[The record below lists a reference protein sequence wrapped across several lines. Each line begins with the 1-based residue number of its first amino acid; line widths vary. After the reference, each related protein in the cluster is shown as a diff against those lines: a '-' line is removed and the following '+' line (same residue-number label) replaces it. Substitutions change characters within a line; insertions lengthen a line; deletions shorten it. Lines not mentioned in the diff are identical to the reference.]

1 MKIKRVYIAAFGGLK
16 NKTVDFEDGFNV
28 IYGENEN
35 GKTTVM
41 TFIKMMFYGSERG
54 SSAIAKNPRKKY
66 APWSGERPAGSID
79 FEHGG
84 RNYRLEREF
93 RSSNST
99 DKITITDMSAG
110 TRESLSGDVGSRF
123 FGLSAAAF
131 ERSVFVGQFG
141 KAESDASAESEI
153 NSKLSN
159 MVTTGDES
167 VSFNTVSDRLQ
178 KARLSLISKS
188 GRAGECDKNKK
199 RLALLNAEL
208 EKAEQIYEKHAEYRK
223 NADCVKAAL
232 EKETEHAADLKAKI
246 DAEQDIRN
254 AAKLKEMLETKEE
267 LEKAREQLRLSDG
280 GVIDDLY
287 VGKVK
292 MCLAKLETAAER
304 LKDKTAE
311 VQRLKDSTET
321 AEDKGGREKA
331 ESLEREIDGLN
342 NKKAEI
348 ENNISE
354 NKKSAESL
362 KATENDVK
370 RKKSGI
376 NIVFITVAGF
386 ALLAALLLFAFKM
399 QSVALIPAAG
409 AAVSA
414 LLSFLLRPADK
425 RALAEY
431 ENKLKAFETE
441 AERLNTDKADVLQ
454 QISLLSARLE
464 AINTS
469 LGMGA
474 AALENQKKLL
484 AESERAKDE
493 LETAFKAAEKTL
505 FELYG
510 NYKPAASI
518 EEIARGLDTLSEKA
532 EQLKQIKQ
540 RLNYLARDLGN
551 ISYDEAREKLAALP
565 ETADNTDFEGIK
577 AEYESLAA
585 EIAKKRNALTAAET
599 EDRVSLKNAPDPE
612 TLKSEIKELT
622 EKISR
627 QEDFCRAADTALE
640 ILQNSFAEL
649 RGSYGSALE
658 KKAADIFA
666 RLTFGAYGSVL
677 ISKAFDMSVEK
688 NGEFGSHEADYL
700 SSGTADQAY
709 LSLRLALSSVIF
721 ETSGALPIFLDD
733 SLAQYDDRR
742 MKTAAEFLR
751 EYSEN
756 CQVIMFTCHGA
767 VRDAALKSGAAETDL
782 GEKNER

>member
-54 SSAIAKNPRKKY
+54 SSALAKNPRKKY
-66 APWSGERPAGSID
+66 APWSGERAAGSID

-93 RSSNST
+93 GKTNSS
-99 DKITITDMSAG
+99 DKITLTDMSAG
-110 TRESLSGDVGSRF
+110 TRESLLGDVGSRF

-188 GRAGECDKNKK
+188 GRAGECDKNKR
-199 RLALLNAEL
+199 RLALLNEEL
-208 EKAEQIYEKHAEYRK
+208 EKAERVYEKHAEYRK
-223 NADCVKAAL
+223 NADLINKML
-232 EKETEHAADLKAKI
+232 EKETERAAYLKAKI

-254 AAKLKEMLETKEE
+254 AARLKEMLETKEE
-267 LEKAREQLRLSDG
+267 LEKAKEELRLADG

-304 LKDKTAE
+304 LRDKTAE
-311 VQRLKDSTET
+311 VQRLKESTET

-331 ESLEREIDGLN
+331 ESLEREIAALN

-431 ENKLKAFETE
+431 ENKLKALETE
-441 AERLNTDKADVLQ
+441 VERLNADKADVLQ

-484 AESERAKDE
+484 LESERAKNE
-493 LETAFKAAEKTL
+493 SESAYKTAEKTL

-518 EEIARGLDTLSEKA
+518 EEIARGLDTLGEKA

-565 ETADNTDFEGIK
+565 ETADNTDFDGIK

-585 EIAKKRNALTAAET
+585 EIAKKRNALTAAES

-612 TLKSEIKELT
+612 TLKSEIRELT

-666 RLTFGAYGSVL
+666 RLTGGAYGSVL

-751 EYSEN
+751 EYSEK

-767 VRDAALKSGAAETDL
+767 VRDAAVKAGAAEFDL
-782 GEKNER
+782 GEKDER

>member
-16 NKTVDFEDGFNV
+16 NKTVDFKDGFNV

-54 SSAIAKNPRKKY
+54 SSALAKNPRKKY

-84 RNYRLEREF
+84 RSYRLEREF
-93 RSSNST
+93 GKTNSS
-99 DKITITDMSAG
+99 DKITLTDMSAG

-199 RLALLNAEL
+199 RLALLNDEL
-208 EKAEQIYEKHAEYRK
+208 EKAEHVYERHAEYRK
-223 NADCVKAAL
+223 NADLINKMV
-232 EKETEHAADLKAKI
+232 EKETERAAYLKAKI

-254 AAKLKEMLETKEE
+254 AARLKEMLETKEE
-267 LEKAREQLRLSDG
+267 LEKAKEELRLADG

-321 AEDKGGREKA
+321 AEDRGGREKA

-354 NKKSAESL
+354 NKKSAEIL

-399 QSVALIPAAG
+399 HSVALIPAAG

-425 RALAEY
+425 RALARY

-441 AERLNTDKADVLQ
+441 AERLNTDKAEVLQ

-493 LETAFKAAEKTL
+493 LETACKTAEKTL

-510 NYKPAASI
+510 NYKPAAST

-551 ISYDEAREKLAALP
+551 ISYDEAREKLAVLP

-742 MKTAAEFLR
+742 MKTAAEYLR

-767 VRDAALKSGAAETDL
+767 VRDAAVKAGAAETDL